1 MRTAESAEPIG
12 LRERWTG
19 MWHGLLFVALV
30 ASACGTAA
38 TRTPAASA
46 TASPAQPPSPSA
58 SPSSAVG
65 SLRARVAELAGS
77 LAFRVYAPDDLP
89 ANMVPTVALT
99 GAGTAGTL
107 GEPLLAITFTRPA
120 GGKPL
125 LSVVQGPG
133 GCCLAASRAGAVLD
147 TVIRTRAPRFAGDP
161 HTEVRG
167 ELIRPGA
174 GSSPIEGPTLWWHED
189 ELGRTYVAL
198 TATTFAPELD
208 AEALRRVAASMR
220 LVDPAPVAGSVLLYW
235 TTHESHSPNGHRL
248 SLGVRSG
255 AVPDEARLL
264 DPSGQLVAS
273 AAFGPPRPSEGCLGA
288 AASVAALAVP
298 REVVRAFRPDIAAGY
313 RVEARVGGT
322 WRPGRLVSIGCVSM
336 E

>member
-1 MRTAESAEPIG
+1 MP
-12 LRERWTG
+12 
-19 MWHGLLFVALV
+19 HGLLLVALV
-30 ASACGTAA
+30 VSACGTAA
-38 TRTPAASA
+38 DRPPAASP
-46 TASPAQPPSPSA
+46 TASPSQSPSPSA
-58 SPSSAVG
+58 SAPSAVA
-65 SLRARVAELAGS
+65 SLRARVSELAGS
-77 LAFRVYAPDDLP
+77 LAFRAYAPDELP
-89 ANMVPTVALT
+89 ANMVPTVTLF
-99 GAGTAGTL
+99 GQGTSGTL

-125 LSVVQGPG
+125 LSIVQGLG

-167 ELIRPGA
+167 ELIPPGA
-174 GSSPIEGPTLWWHED
+174 GSSPIEGSTLWWHED

-208 AEALRRVAASMR
+208 AEALRRVATSMR
-220 LVDPAPVAGSVLLYW
+220 LVDPAPVAGAVLLYW
-235 TTHESHSPNGHRL
+235 TTHESHSPDGHRV

-264 DPSGQLVAS
+264 DRSGRVVAS
-273 AAFGPPRPSEGCLGA
+273 AAFGPPRPYEGCLGA
-288 AASVAALAVP
+288 AASVAALPVP
-298 REVVRAFRPDIAAGY
+298 LEVVQAFRPDPAAGY
-313 RVEARVGGT
+313 RVEARIGGA
-322 WRPGRLVSIGCVSM
+322 WRPARLVSTGCASM